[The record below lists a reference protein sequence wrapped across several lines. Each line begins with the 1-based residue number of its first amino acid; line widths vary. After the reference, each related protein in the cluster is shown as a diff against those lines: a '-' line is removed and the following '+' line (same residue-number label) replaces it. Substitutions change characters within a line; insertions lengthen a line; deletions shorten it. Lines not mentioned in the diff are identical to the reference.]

1 MKNNKMKKPEKTRV
15 SWRLKMFLPNQKV
28 TKRSEIKILF
38 MLVGFKPWS
47 FIFIYMLCLKYLQFS
62 FKSAYCNEKYC
73 GLMCHPYNVLRK
85 GKIFLST
92 FVGMRRGEERQTASH
107 WLEEKMRGK
116 VKSKKRLLLK
126 GTVRYDAEF
135 LHLSTRFWI
144 CSPE

>member
-1 MKNNKMKKPEKTRV
+1 
-15 SWRLKMFLPNQKV
+15 
-28 TKRSEIKILF
+28 
-38 MLVGFKPWS
+38 MLVGFKPRS

-126 GTVRYDAEF
+126 GTVR
-135 LHLSTRFWI
+135 
-144 CSPE
+144 